1 MNEVVADEGQQSQV
15 DKLPVVMI
23 AVGVMDF
30 DLVIHREVQPAV
42 RAPSAL
48 VLEELPSGCIQS
60 DVLSSSCAPVAP
72 VAIIRAHAFAQRC
85 LVCDGGL
92 PMPFQ
97 GLGFSREPRVPALA
111 DGCEVL
117 VHHPVGVFIGVSAFC
132 PAIEL
137 LPQQVV
143 SPLKGL

>member
-1 MNEVVADEGQQSQV
+1 MNEVVADAVQQSQV
-15 DKLPVVMI
+15 EKLPMVRI
-23 AVGVMDF
+23 AVCMMDV
-30 DLVIHREVQPAV
+30 DLVLHCEGQSAV

-48 VLEELPSGCIQS
+48 VLEELPSDCIQPN
-60 DVLSSSCAPVAP
+60 VLSSSCAPVAP

-85 LVCDGGL
+85 LVFDGGL
-92 PMPFQ
+92 PVPFQ
-97 GLGFSREPRVPALA
+97 GLGFPREPCVPALA

-117 VHHPVGVFIGVSAFC
+117 VHDPMGVFLGVFAFC